1 MPLVIIYGPQGTG
14 KNLHAEA
21 LKKHFGC
28 QRIVEWDDVKQ
39 GPALRDGDLALTNL
53 EPPFTVPGAKAYHI
67 VSALLVLS
75 RQGK

>member
-14 KNLHAEA
+14 KGLHAEA

-28 QRIVEWDDVKQ
+28 QRIVEWDNPKRSEM
-39 GPALRDGDLALTNL
+39 LRDGDLALTNL
-53 EPPFTVPGAKAYHI
+53 EPPFAVPGAKVYHI